1 MIGALSSIVEEPH
14 LRLPAV
20 IAFLVASSGFT
31 AYSIGP
37 AFWALLAGV
46 LVWIWLADKKKT
58 AA

>member
-1 MIGALSSIVEEPH
+1 LSSIVEEPE

-37 AFWALLAGV
+37 AFWALVVGV
-46 LVWIWLADKKKT
+46 LVWLWLGKRKKT